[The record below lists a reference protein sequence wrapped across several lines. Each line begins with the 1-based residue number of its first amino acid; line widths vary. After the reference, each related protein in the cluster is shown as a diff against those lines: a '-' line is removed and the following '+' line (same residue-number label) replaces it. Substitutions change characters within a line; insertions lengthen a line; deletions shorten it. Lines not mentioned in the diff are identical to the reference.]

1 MASIAPENLDGVD
14 VSKLNSVF
22 LMSLLEE
29 SQGEE
34 YNDEKLESFIR
45 SLEAEIN
52 PTTIEDQ
59 DSVIDLRVLICNDV
73 QVMDEFALDD
83 TELEGASSSSSLLSE
98 DDLSLYMDFHGDDQM
113 DCFVEFGGVT
123 DHSQLYDGVS
133 TLENNGCYNFVWP
146 ETHNTVIC

>member
-14 VSKLNSVF
+14 VLKLNSVF

-45 SLEAEIN
+45 SLEEELN
-52 PTTIEDQ
+52 PTTMEDQ
-59 DSVIDLRVLICNDV
+59 DSVIDSRVLICNDV
-73 QVMDEFALDD
+73 QVMDEFSWDD
-83 TELEGASSSSSLLSE
+83 MELEGASPSSLSK
-98 DDLSLYMDFHGDDQM
+98 DGLSLYMDFHGDDQM

-123 DHSQLYDGVS
+123 DHSQLYDGVP

-146 ETHNTVIC
+146 ETHNTAIC